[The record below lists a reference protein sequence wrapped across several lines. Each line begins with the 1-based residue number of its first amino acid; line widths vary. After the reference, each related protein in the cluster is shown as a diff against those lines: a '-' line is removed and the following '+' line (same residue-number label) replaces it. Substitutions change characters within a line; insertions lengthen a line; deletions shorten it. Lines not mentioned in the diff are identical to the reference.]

1 MTIFVRNRSSHQQ
14 YIKNFQ
20 VVRASIKHGEFYK
33 IKKMTE
39 GFPGQRMIKLP
50 EKTIKEL
57 KKNPLTLPL
66 YMTAIGFFPKAKNHF
81 RERKTGSNDYIL
93 IYCVDGAG
101 TIDIYN
107 RKETL
112 TPNSLYIIPPETPHK
127 YQAINKNPWSIY
139 WLLFRGTNAKDIYQR
154 FTENKLPNVKDI
166 PYEESKTL
174 VFDNII
180 DVLKNGYVRDNLE
193 YANMRLWQIFSS
205 FLFHEQHEE
214 GRNGNNNDDVV
225 GEAIKYMQN
234 NLDSKISIDDVA
246 EQINYSGSH
255 FYSLFKKGTGS
266 SPLQYF
272 TQLKIQKS
280 REYLSF
286 TNLSI
291 KELSYKLGYEDPFY
305 FSRLFKKSI
314 GMSPVEYRNK
324 YRHL

>member
-1 MTIFVRNRSSHQQ
+1 
-14 YIKNFQ
+14 
-20 VVRASIKHGEFYK
+20 
-33 IKKMTE
+33 MTE
-39 GFPGQRMIKLP
+39 GFLGQRMIKLP

-57 KKNPLTLPL
+57 QKNPLTLPL

-139 WLLFRGTNAKDIYQR
+139 WLLFRGTNAKDIFQR
-154 FTENKLPNVKDI
+154 YSNNKMPNVKDI
-166 PYEESKTL
+166 PYEASKTE
-174 VFDNII
+174 VFESII
-180 DVLKNGYVRDNLE
+180 EVLSNGYTNNDLE
-193 YANMRLWQIFSS
+193 YANMRLWQLFYT
-205 FLFHEQHEE
+205 FLFHEQHED
-214 GRNGNNNDDVV
+214 GKNNSNNGVI
-225 GEAIKYMQN
+225 GEAIRYMQGK
-234 NLDSKISIDDVA
+234 LGSKITIDEIA
-246 EQINYSGSH
+246 EHTNYSGSH
-255 FYSLFKKGTGS
+255 FYSLFKKGTGY

-272 TQLKIQKS
+272 NQLKIQKS

-286 TNLSI
+286 TNHSI
-291 KELSYKLGYEDPFY
+291 KELSYKLGFEDPFY

-314 GMSPVEYRNK
+314 GISPVEYRNK
-324 YRHL
+324 YRQL

>member
-1 MTIFVRNRSSHQQ
+1 
-14 YIKNFQ
+14 
-20 VVRASIKHGEFYK
+20 
-33 IKKMTE
+33 MTE
-39 GFPGQRMIKLP
+39 GFIGQRMIKLP

-66 YMTAIGFFPKAKNHF
+66 YMTAIGFFPKAKNHL
-81 RERKTGSNDYIL
+81 RERKSGANDYIL

-101 TIDIYN
+101 SINIYN

-139 WLLFRGTNAKDIYQR
+139 WLLFSGTNAKDIFQR
-154 FTENKLPNVKDI
+154 YSENSLPIVKDI
-166 PYEESKTL
+166 PYEASKTK

-180 DVLKNGYVRDNLE
+180 DVLKNGYDTNDLE
-193 YANMRLWQIFSS
+193 YANMRLWQLFSA
-205 FLFHEQHEE
+205 FIFHEQHEKK
-214 GRNGNNNDDVV
+214 RDNNNNDVV
-225 GEAIKYMQN
+225 GEAIKFMQS
-234 NLDSKISIDDVA
+234 NLDNKISIDSIA
-246 EQINYSGSH
+246 EHTNYSGSH
-255 FYSLFKKGTGS
+255 FYSLFKQGTGY

-272 TQLKIQKS
+272 NQLKIQKS

-314 GMSPVEYRNK
+314 GISPVEYRNK
-324 YRHL
+324 YRQL

>member
-1 MTIFVRNRSSHQQ
+1 
-14 YIKNFQ
+14 
-20 VVRASIKHGEFYK
+20 
-33 IKKMTE
+33 MTE
-39 GFPGQRMIKLP
+39 GFLGQRMIKLP
-50 EKTIKEL
+50 EKIIKGL

-81 RERKTGSNDYIL
+81 RERKAGSNDYIL

-101 TIDIYN
+101 SIDIYN
-107 RKETL
+107 RKQTL

-139 WLLFRGTNAKDIYQR
+139 WLLFRGTNAKDIFQR
-154 FTENKLPNVKDI
+154 YSENEMPKVKDI
-166 PYEESKTL
+166 PYEASKIQ

-180 DVLKNGYVRDNLE
+180 DVLKNGYDNDGLE
-193 YANMRLWQIFSS
+193 YANMRLWQLFSS

-214 GRNGNNNDDVV
+214 VRNQNNNGVI
-225 GEAIKYMQN
+225 GEAIKFMQN
-234 NLDSKISIDDVA
+234 NLGSKITIDEIA
-246 EQINYSGSH
+246 EHTNYSGSH
-255 FYSLFKKGTGS
+255 FYSLFKKGTGY
-266 SPLQYF
+266 SPLKYF
-272 TQLKIQKS
+272 NQLKVQKS

-314 GMSPVEYRNK
+314 GISPVEYRNK
-324 YRHL
+324 YRQF